1 MQDDEWEICKCM
13 DTCYLPGFLPPQAG
27 LLTGSRVIPI
37 ELVESL
43 TSILL
48 LLKQLHHGI
57 MICLLL
63 RVMPRGIFKVLIES
77 PLNLL
82 RPVVDVADP
91 EVEVMKPLSKIMIPS
106 G

>member
-1 MQDDEWEICKCM
+1 MQDDEREICKCM

-63 RVMPRGIFKVLIES
+63 RVMPRGIFNVLVES
-77 PLNLL
+77 SLYML
-82 RPVVDVADP
+82 RPFVDVADP
-91 EVEVMKPLSKIMIPS
+91 EVEVVKPVSEVTITS